1 MVPSQPPPVQMLKG
15 KTTLRSYYRCA
26 EGIDLPWATEFTC
39 SAKVPHPNLNPDPQV
54 LTLLEGGHRLKT
66 A

>member
-15 KTTLRSYYRCA
+15 KTTLRSYHRCA
-26 EGIDLPWATEFTC
+26 ELNC